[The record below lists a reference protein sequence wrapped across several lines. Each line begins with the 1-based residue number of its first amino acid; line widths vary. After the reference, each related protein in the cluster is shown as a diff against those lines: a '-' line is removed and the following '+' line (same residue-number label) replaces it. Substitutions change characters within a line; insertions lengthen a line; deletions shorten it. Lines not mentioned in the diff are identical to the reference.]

1 MTRAPAAGR
10 AASAP
15 TGRPGG
21 PGEARGPVWS
31 WNEWDPLEEVVVGR
45 VENSVHPPFARYILG
60 GVPDILYKLMFFV
73 GGRRKWPAA
82 LFIEPARRELENLV
96 RVLEAEGVR
105 VRRPDVIDHAAPFG
119 SPWWTSRG
127 HTSACPRDCFLV
139 VGDEIIEAPMSWRS
153 RTFERQAYY
162 RLFKEYFDAGARWT
176 SPPRPPLWDG
186 LFDPAYP
193 APGSGAPRNGPGT
206 WPEPMQSP
214 RVPISA
220 GQEETPTPGRP
231 DPALASG
238 RRVTVG
244 GEPGGGGRPAEPD
257 GPEAVDVPGRFL
269 TNESEVVFDA
279 ADFVRCGR
287 DLFVIR
293 SNTTNRS
300 GIAWVRRHL
309 GPGFRVHELVTTSPR
324 PMHIDTTFL
333 PLGPGKALI
342 NPHRLDRSRLPA
354 ILASWDLLTAPEPV
368 TAAGSPLAR
377 LVLMCSPWV
386 SMNVLMLDEKR
397 VLVERTQSP
406 MIRALREW
414 GFQPIPVPFLH
425 LNSFGGGLHCATLDI
440 RRRGPGVPVGD
451 RSKSAS

>member
-1 MTRAPAAGR
+1 MTPVSAAG
-10 AASAP
+10 
-15 TGRPGG
+15 
-21 PGEARGPVWS
+21 RGPVWS

-82 LFIEPARRELENLV
+82 LFIEQARRELENLV
-96 RVLEAEGVR
+96 RVLEEEGVR
-105 VRRPDVIDHAAPFG
+105 VRRPDGIDHAASFG

-127 HTSACPRDCFLV
+127 HTTACPRDCFLV
-139 VGDEIIEAPMSWRS
+139 IGDEIIEAPMSWRS
-153 RTFERQAYY
+153 RTYERQAYY

-193 APGSGAPRNGPGT
+193 RPQGGAD
-206 WPEPMQSP
+206 
-214 RVPISA
+214 A
-220 GQEETPTPGRP
+220 
-231 DPALASG
+231 
-238 RRVTVG
+238 
-244 GEPGGGGRPAEPD
+244 
-257 GPEAVDVPGRFL
+257 PGRFL
-269 TNESEVVFDA
+269 TNETEVVFDA

-309 GPGFRVHELVTTSPR
+309 GPGFRVHELVSTSPR

-333 PLGPGKALI
+333 PLAPGKALI
-342 NPHRLDRSRLPA
+342 NPHRLDRSRLPPA
-354 ILASWDLLTAPEPV
+354 LASWDLLPAPDPV
-368 TAAGSPLAR
+368 TTARSPMAR
-377 LVLMCSPWV
+377 LALMCSPWV

-397 VLVERTQSP
+397 VLVERTQGP

-440 RRRGPGVPVGD
+440 RRRGD
-451 RSKSAS
+451 LRSCT